1 MPLRDPPSTAEELLE
16 RYGEGERDFA
26 EAELRNAR
34 LSGARLA
41 GVNLSDAVLV
51 GADLSHADLTGAD
64 LSGAIIQRARFMG
77 ADLTRANL
85 NRTYHQGADFSG
97 AIISQAR
104 LGRFA
109 DGIVAQ
115 ASPIYRGRDEG
126 VFASYDRVDEQLVA
140 SIVSLI
146 RALGSRVFM
155 DVDSIV
161 PGDQWRPVLTR
172 ALGEAAIIVVF
183 WCAHSAGSGE
193 VKGEF
198 ESAHAQ
204 RKRIIPVLL
213 DDTPLPA
220 ILAQYQYLD
229 FRGSVAS
236 HNPPPVSSDSKH
248 YIDDLYASEIF
259 TPLAEPI
266 RRREDP
272 ANIDWAQYRL
282 VEAIIAVVKSP
293 GNNLI

>member
-1 MPLRDPPSTAEELLE
+1 
-16 RYGEGERDFA
+16 
-26 EAELRNAR
+26 
-34 LSGARLA
+34 
-41 GVNLSDAVLV
+41 
-51 GADLSHADLTGAD
+51 
-64 LSGAIIQRARFMG
+64 LSGAIIQDARFMG

-85 NRTYHQGADFSG
+85 NRTYHRGADFSG
-97 AIISQAR
+97 AVISQAD

-109 DGIVAQ
+109 DPKIVAQ

-140 SIVSLI
+140 SIVGLI

-172 ALGEAAIIVVF
+172 AIMDAAVIVVF
-183 WCAHSAGSGE
+183 WCAHAAGSEE

-198 ESAHAQ
+198 ESGHAQ
-204 RKRIIPVLL
+204 RKRIIPILL
-213 DDTPLPA
+213 DDTPLPPT
-220 ILAQYQYLD
+220 LARYQYLD

-236 HNPPPVSSDSKH
+236 HNPPAVQSETKH
-248 YIDDLYASEIF
+248 YIDDLYASDVSAR
-259 TPLAEPI
+259 PPEPI
-266 RRREDP
+266 RRRDDP

-282 VEAIIAVVKSP
+282 VEAIIALVKSDASR
-293 GNNLI
+293 